1 MIVYQYQDILTFLA
15 DPEHLIVDG
24 IPEELLRATTVQ
36 NVDGGAGYPSVEHLI
51 KNGISR
57 HLVEKLTDY
66 QRGGVD
72 FVLSRNGRGICETTL
87 FDCCVSQ
94 IIPD

>member
-1 MIVYQYQDILTFLA
+1 LTFLA

-36 NVDGGAGYPSVEHLI
+36 NVDGGAGYPSVEHLV

-57 HLVEKLTDY
+57 HAVEKLTDY